1 MKTHPRWALALW
13 SVAFVGLASAARADS
28 WDEILAAARN
38 EGSLVAVLGGSAS
51 RNYRPIFKNFED
63 KFGIR
68 TVVSTG
74 GGGKQADRLLAERRA
89 GKSEVDVIMAGG
101 TTAVTRLVPNGVL
114 DPIAPVL
121 FRPDVVDTSRWFK
134 GKHLYSDPEEK
145 YVLAFSGTAD
155 AAPMVVRFNSEK
167 LPIEEASKIGSVWKF
182 LDKRFAGQIAAL
194 PPTIAGAGGTYF
206 VAMVHPDLGEKYL
219 RRFYDPELKVTFTE
233 DFRQIADGV
242 AKGKYALAM
251 FVGSAGRDIDNLG
264 KKGLPVANF
273 SSVLKGRLLKERPV
287 VGGSGASNNIM
298 VANQRPHPNATK
310 LFVNWFLSKE
320 GQTAMQTT
328 SDRIPDQT
336 FRLDVTERGKV
347 RKSDMRQPGV
357 DYLTLEHDPEIQKRR
372 VAEMKRAEDLYLQVQ
387 RR

>member
-1 MKTHPRWALALW
+1 M
-13 SVAFVGLASAARADS
+13 
-28 WDEILAAARN
+28 
-38 EGSLVAVLGGSAS
+38 AVLGGSAS

-74 GGGKQADRLLAERRA
+74 GGSKQADRLLAERRA

-101 TTAVTRLVPNGVL
+101 TTAVTRLVPNGVV

-372 VAEMKRAEDLYLQVQ
+372 VAEMKQAEDLYLQVQ

>member
-38 EGSLVAVLGGSAS
+38 EGSLMAVLGGSAS

-74 GGGKQADRLLAERRA
+74 GGSKQADRLLAERRA

-101 TTAVTRLVPNGVL
+101 TTAVTRLVPNGVV

-155 AAPMVVRFNSEK
+155 AAPMVVRFNTEK